1 MANKEIYVK
10 IQKVSSGVQFTI
22 LNARTRN
29 PVARK
34 MSEKD
39 RRDLFTA
46 YSWYCEEVR
55 IVGAAHGVYFD
66 SMREIGEYST
76 QRDNCIGFVNLEP
89 WGFADGTFD
98 APVMADSGSTPTNA
112 RAKRL
117 LCYQAPLNRVDT
129 LVNIQFERVITIG
142 EEPGMFAAS
151 SQSV

>member
-39 RRDLFTA
+39 RRDL
-46 YSWYCEEVR
+46 
-55 IVGAAHGVYFD
+55 
-66 SMREIGEYST
+66 
-76 QRDNCIGFVNLEP
+76 
-89 WGFADGTFD
+89 GFADGTFD

-117 LCYQAPLNRVDT
+117 LCYQAPLNRVVT